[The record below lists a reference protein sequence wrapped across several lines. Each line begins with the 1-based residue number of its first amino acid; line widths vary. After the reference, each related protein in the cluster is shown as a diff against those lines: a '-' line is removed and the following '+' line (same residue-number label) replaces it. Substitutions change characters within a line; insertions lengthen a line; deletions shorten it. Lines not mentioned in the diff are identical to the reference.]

1 MSRRLLQDA
10 ASDAEDSGGL
20 VRRCVPASFEA
31 SLWRVAPHRAQG
43 RSLHSPPPRSPPSR
57 LPPSLFE
64 KVSAYA
70 GTGAPR
76 ARTPSVRTEPNR
88 PARSP
93 HAHDLTGAFPV

>member
-43 RSLHSPPPRSPPSR
+43 RSLHSPPPPSR

-76 ARTPSVRTEPNR
+76 ARTPKRPNRHR

>member
-76 ARTPSVRTEPNR
+76 ARTPKRPNRHR